1 MPRCPSRV
9 GDTSSVSEPILVVA
23 AAIVD
28 RLDNPRELLA
38 ARRSVPPSFAG
49 RWEFPGGKV
58 EPGEAPLNALER
70 EIDEELGVGLRLGAE
85 LVGPD
90 DGAWRLTEPYTMRI
104 WLAEVADGVPE
115 PRAAHDELAWLGA
128 GEWFSVPWLDADVR
142 IVRAL
147 LAAVRSRDSARP
159 HGVS

>member
-1 MPRCPSRV
+1 M
-9 GDTSSVSEPILVVA
+9 TQPILVVA

-28 RLDNPRELLA
+28 HLDNPRELLA
-38 ARRSVPPSFAG
+38 ARRSVPPSLAG

-128 GEWFSVPWLDADVR
+128 GEWLSVPWLDADVR